1 MTPGV
6 SSPGAPA
13 DAPRSPTDARLP
25 PLWRRAVPF
34 AVAAVLIGYT
44 VHRLDLR
51 AFVREVA
58 AVNVPAFVGFAIAF
72 VLCLL
77 TADAFATTVVYGRTV
92 AKIRFVDF
100 WILRG
105 ASYLPS
111 LLNHHVGQVFITY
124 YLARIHGVSLARMA
138 GGTLLAYV
146 SWAGCLLG
154 TGCLALVAAGQPL
167 LQPALLFAAGLAY
180 LAVIALRPAPL
191 ARVKLLAPLF
201 EAGLGGHTVAVL
213 ARIPHMM
220 VLFAGT
226 WVPFLFFGVK
236 IPFTRAL
243 VYVPIVMVG
252 VTLPLTPQ
260 GLGTRDLLAAR
271 FFSAFAPGATEA
283 LQRASIAAATTSF
296 VIGFTLVEAALGL
309 LLLRKALP
317 SLEKR
322 ALPRGE

>member
-1 MTPGV
+1 MSA
-6 SSPGAPA
+6 SSPGASD
-13 DAPRSPTDARLP
+13 DAPRSPSDTRLP

-34 AVAAVLIGYT
+34 AVAAALIGYT
-44 VHRLDLR
+44 LHRLDLR

-58 AVNVPAFVGFAIAF
+58 AVNVPVFLGFAVAF
-72 VLCLL
+72 VLGLL
-77 TADAFATTVVYGRTV
+77 TADAFATTIVYGRTV

-105 ASYLPS
+105 AAYLPS

-138 GGTLLAYV
+138 GGTLLVYV

-167 LQPALLFAAGLAY
+167 LQPILLFATGLAY
-180 LAVIALRPAPL
+180 LGVIAWKPAPL

-201 EAGLGGHTVAVL
+201 EAGLGGHVLAVL

-236 IPFTRAL
+236 IPFTQAL
-243 VYVPIVMVG
+243 IYVPIVMVG
-252 VTLPLTPQ
+252 VTLPITPQ

-271 FFSAFAPGATEA
+271 FFAGFAAGGTEE
-283 LQRASIAAATTSF
+283 LRRASIAAATTSF
-296 VIGFTLVEAALGL
+296 VIAFTVVEAVLGL

-317 SLEKR
+317 ALEKR
-322 ALPRGE
+322 AAQRGE